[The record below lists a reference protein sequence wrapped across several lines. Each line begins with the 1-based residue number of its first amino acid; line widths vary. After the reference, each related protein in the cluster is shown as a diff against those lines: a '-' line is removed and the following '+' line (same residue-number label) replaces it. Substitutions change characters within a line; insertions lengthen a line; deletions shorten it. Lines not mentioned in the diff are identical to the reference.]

1 MNDAIR
7 RKIIISNFYYELDK
21 IFMERF
27 NRHITLLDISKLEYI
42 MNLGEEET
50 IKDLDIHSSLDFL
63 LSNNSQIGRVVSS
76 KKEKVLENRKIKYTL
91 EVSYLEINNTLDSEF
106 SRYIPEIEIFN
117 TLGLSIHDILFIKT
131 IHNVLQTS
139 CCETKDEYYAHIC
152 MLFNAD
158 LNLLKRELEQMK
170 VLGKRK

>member
-50 IKDLDIHSSLDFL
+50 IRDLDVHSSLDFL
-63 LSNNSQIGRVVSS
+63 LSNNSQIGRV
-76 KKEKVLENRKIKYTL
+76 KIKHTL
-91 EVSYLEINNTLDSEF
+91 EISYLEINNTLDSEF
-106 SRYIPEIEIFN
+106 SRYVPEIEIFN

-158 LNLLKRELEQMK
+158 LNLLRRELEQMK
-170 VLGKRK
+170 VLGKRR